1 MNTNNKPA
9 ILGIFKPDEETE
21 SFAKGQVIFQQG
33 EMGDVMY
40 CILKGKVEI
49 LFNDKVINT
58 HSVGEIFGE
67 MALIDTQVRSASA
80 IAKTDCELVSVN
92 ERRFIFLTQQ
102 HPFFALHI
110 MRILAERLRKRTEC

>member
-1 MNTNNKPA
+1 MNATNKPA

-40 CILKGKVEI
+40 CILKGDVEI
-49 LFNDKVINT
+49 IFKDKVINT
-58 HSVGEIFGE
+58 HGVGEIFGE
-67 MALIDTQVRSASA
+67 MALIDTRVRSASA
-80 IAKTDCELVSVN
+80 IAKTECELVPVN
-92 ERRFIFLTQQ
+92 ERKFIFLTQQ

-110 MRILAERLRKRTEC
+110 MRILAERLRKRTES